1 MIPTLKLSAVQ
12 VLGLACSGVLLG
24 GWLKRKLPLLDRL
37 NIPVSIAGGMVFAMV
52 AWLLRDRYVNLD
64 ADLVLR
70 DMLMVAFMTT
80 IGLSARLKLLLEG
93 GWQVAK
99 LLVIAS
105 VGAVLQNLLGMGL
118 AKALSVDPR
127 LGILAGSV
135 ALTGGP
141 ATAIAWGGTFE
152 KMGVAGAAAVG
163 MASATFGIAVAGLIG
178 GYIGGWLIRRHKLT
192 ASGAGP
198 RQAKPL
204 EPVLERRE
212 LVPSAEGG
220 RWTASQ
226 RLLST
231 VIVMGIAMGIG
242 NLLSL
247 EVEHLGFVL
256 PSYIGAMLVAAVIR
270 NLDDR
275 FGFARISQ
283 PEVDSLGKIALYLFI
298 VMALLTLRLWE
309 LAHLAVPLVV
319 ILAAQVA
326 LCWLMCVT
334 MSYWVMGRNYESAVM
349 ASGFCGFMLG
359 ITANAVACMEELVE
373 KYGPA
378 PQAFLVVPVVG
389 AFLIDFTNSMIIT
402 AMANFR

>member
-12 VLGLACSGVLLG
+12 VLGLACLGVLLG
-24 GWLKRKLPLLDRL
+24 GWLKRKVPLLDRL
-37 NIPVSIAGGMVFAMV
+37 NIPVSIAGGMVFALL
-52 AWLLRDRYVNLD
+52 ALLLRDRFVNVD
-64 ADLVLR
+64 ADDVLR

-80 IGLSARLKLLLEG
+80 IGLSARLKLLREG
-93 GWQVAK
+93 GRQVVL
-99 LLVIAS
+99 LLVIGN

-118 AKALSVDPR
+118 AKAMSLDPR

-152 KMGVAGAAAVG
+152 QRGVAGAAAVG

-178 GYIGGWLIRRHKLT
+178 GYIGGWLIRRHKL
-192 ASGAGP
+192 ASKPSDAGP
-198 RQAKPL
+198 GPALPANTDAG
-204 EPVLERRE
+204 PVAQRTQ
-212 LVPSAEGG
+212 S
-220 RWTASQ
+220 
-226 RLLST
+226 RLLT
-231 VIVMGIAMGIG
+231 TAIVIGIAMGIG
-242 NLLSL
+242 NLFSL
-247 EVEHLGFVL
+247 EMKRLGILL
-256 PSYIGAMLVAAVIR
+256 PSYIGAMIVAAVIR

-275 FGFARISQ
+275 FGFAHISQ

-309 LAHLAVPLVV
+309 LAHLALPLVV
-319 ILAAQVA
+319 ILTAQVA

-349 ASGFCGFMLG
+349 AAGFCGFMLG
-359 ITANAVACMEELVE
+359 ITANAIACMEELVE

-402 AMANFR
+402 AMANLH